1 MPDLERILQL
11 TPGTLSQQ
19 WMQDGVAVDPGTV
32 TIGITRADGTV
43 LVAAGTAVAGSGSAP
58 RTFNLTTTHTS
69 LLDRLKITWTSS
81 LKGTVISYLEVV
93 GGRLFTMAEALS
105 RPQLASVT
113 PVNLELAR
121 LRAEQYLERRCGGR
135 SFFPR
140 YSFES
145 HPIDG
150 TLVVDHP
157 GVRTIRSVSI
167 SGVPFDV
174 TQLAVL
180 TWQGPVIIGYN
191 WATSRTRW
199 TPVIIGYEYGDD
211 FPEEAVRDAGLDLAE
226 DFLTAVS
233 VEAGIDPRAT
243 RITTSEGTIAFGRE
257 IRSIEPI
264 IRDYGLRPLML

>member
-140 YSFES
+140 YSFDQWRALRRHS
-145 HPIDG
+145 ARCP
-150 TLVVDHP
+150 
-157 GVRTIRSVSI
+157 
-167 SGVPFDV
+167 
-174 TQLAVL
+174 
-180 TWQGPVIIGYN
+180 
-191 WATSRTRW
+191 
-199 TPVIIGYEYGDD
+199 
-211 FPEEAVRDAGLDLAE
+211 DLAGSS
-226 DFLTAVS
+226 DHRLQLGHQPDALDARDHWLRVRRRLPGGGS
-233 VEAGIDPRAT
+233 PR
-243 RITTSEGTIAFGRE
+243 RWPGPRGGLPDGRFGGGRY
-257 IRSIEPI
+257 RPKGYAHYDL
-264 IRDYGLRPLML
+264 RRHDCLRP